1 MPAEELYDLENDPHE
16 IRNLAGS
23 DQPEAQA
30 ALRRMR
36 ELLETWIKETDDQ
49 GAVFE
54 SAEVI
59 AAQTQK
65 NKKTK

>member
-1 MPAEELYDLENDPHE
+1 MPEEELYDLENDPHE

-23 DQPEAQA
+23 AQPEAQA

-54 SAEVI
+54 TAEVI

>member
-1 MPAEELYDLENDPHE
+1 
-16 IRNLAGS
+16 
-23 DQPEAQA
+23 
-30 ALRRMR
+30 MR

-54 SAEVI
+54 STEVI

>member
-1 MPAEELYDLENDPHE
+1 MPEEELYDLENDPHE
-16 IRNLAGS
+16 TRNLAGS

-36 ELLETWIKETDDQ
+36 ELLETWIAETQDQ

-54 SAEVI
+54 SPEVI

-65 NKKTK
+65 HKKAK